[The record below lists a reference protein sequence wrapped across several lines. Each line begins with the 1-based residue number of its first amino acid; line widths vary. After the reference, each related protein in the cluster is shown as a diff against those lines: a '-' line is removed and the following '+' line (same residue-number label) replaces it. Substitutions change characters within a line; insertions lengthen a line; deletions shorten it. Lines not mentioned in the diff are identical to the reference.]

1 MTILTL
7 KSRAKVNLTL
17 DVLEREPSG
26 YHRIQTIFHEVEKP
40 YDTLIFEEVP
50 QSQVW
55 LEIHAVGECRG
66 QKIPTDE
73 TNTILKAAQLLKNEY
88 GLKEKGMRII
98 LEKRIPP
105 ESGLGGA
112 ASNAAT
118 TLKGLNRLWELGL
131 SDNTLRALAAEIGMD
146 APFFIT
152 GGCAVGMHYGEQLEH
167 LPTLDRFGYA
177 IEILL
182 TDIAVSTRDAYAA
195 LDRSSALGARNRDTG
210 RLVEILKKYGPPT
223 HDELTEIP
231 QLLHNDFELISE
243 IFPQMSP
250 EAHLSGSGGARFR
263 LVRSA

>member
-26 YHRIQTIFHEVEKP
+26 YHRIQTIFHEVEKL
-40 YDTLIFEEVP
+40 YDTLIFEEV
-50 QSQVW
+50 SGARVW
-55 LEIHAVGECRG
+55 LEIHCLG
-66 QKIPTDE
+66 QYRSATIPTDE
-73 TNTILKAAQLLKNEY
+73 TNTILRAVRLLQSEY
-88 GLKEKGMRII
+88 KLQDKGMRII

-131 SDNTLRALAAEIGMD
+131 SDNTLRALAAKIGMD

-195 LDRSSALGARNRDTG
+195 LDRSSTLGARNHDTG
-210 RLVEILKKYGPPT
+210 RLVAILKKYGPPT
-223 HDELTEIP
+223 HGELAEIP
-231 QLLHNDFELISE
+231 RLLHNDFELISE